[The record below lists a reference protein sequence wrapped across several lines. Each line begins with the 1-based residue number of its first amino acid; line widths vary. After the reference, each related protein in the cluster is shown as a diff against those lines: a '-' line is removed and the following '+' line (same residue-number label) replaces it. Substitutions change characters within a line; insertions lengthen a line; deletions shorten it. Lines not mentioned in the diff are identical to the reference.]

1 MSKQKIDKILFLAS
15 IILGVFV
22 LYSCVMDR
30 ITAFCI
36 RNCTND
42 TLYIEL
48 SESDTLDNW
57 IYWSKY
63 PKDTKRPIMPKD
75 TTWIYIHRG
84 KVVIDNFF
92 YAPPDSMVFASPYSF
107 KNNDTCY
114 IYAIKH
120 WVVTHYSL
128 EEIRT
133 KKLYDRKTV
142 IKKDFC
148 NSLYEYRDVDSAED
162 HSLVSTKI
170 D

>member
-1 MSKQKIDKILFLAS
+1 
-15 IILGVFV
+15 
-22 LYSCVMDR
+22 
-30 ITAFCI
+30 
-36 RNCTND
+36 
-42 TLYIEL
+42 
-48 SESDTLDNW
+48 
-57 IYWSKY
+57 
-63 PKDTKRPIMPKD
+63 
-75 TTWIYIHRG
+75 
-84 KVVIDNFF
+84 
-92 YAPPDSMVFASPYSF
+92 MVFASPYSF

-148 NSLYEYRDVDSAED
+148 NGLYEYRDVDSAED